1 MSSVSKDAPDIEV
14 SASLVSRD
22 APDIEVTAS
31 FLANCVCLRF
41 FASIL
46 YDAVESRY
54 VIMFCVSWNNVGVL
68 TCRHCVVSE

>member
-14 SASLVSRD
+14 SAPLVSRD

-41 FASIL
+41 FASIS
-46 YDAVESRY
+46 YDAVESRN
-54 VIMFCVSWNNVGVL
+54 VMSCVCRNSVGVL
-68 TCRHCVVSE
+68 TCHRVVSE